1 MIEKRKKKQERNYCI
16 LFLFIGYLGF
26 AQTKGTVKDSLSGNP
41 IPYVSVWVENENIGT
56 TAEENGEFSINVN
69 DKNKN
74 LIFSVLGYERKILKA
89 SNASQV
95 LMSPSSFE
103 LNEVFIANKKES
115 RKIEIG
121 KIKKLAE
128 AFDKGPRL
136 DAKFFPYLET
146 YKKTKWIQKVT
157 IMTDNRIDHSTIKLH
172 LYEVAENGYPGKEL
186 LSKDFIISIERGI
199 QENKIDLSDF
209 NLEMPEK
216 GIFVAFE
223 RLIIEKNKLEKRITD
238 YNSNI
243 TKTVIT
249 YNPLV
254 LYNPVER
261 DFTFSFSGGR
271 WIKHTKED
279 LQKNSTKTVYE
290 PSITLILSN

>member
-1 MIEKRKKKQERNYCI
+1 MRKFLGI
-16 LFLFIGYLGF
+16 ALFITVNLV
-26 AQTKGTVKDSLSGNP
+26 AQTRGVVKDSLTGNP
-41 IPYVSVWVENENIGT
+41 ISYVSVWVENENIGT
-56 TAEENGEFSINVN
+56 TSEENGEYNINTN
-69 DKNKN
+69 NKHKN
-74 LIFSVLGYERKILKA
+74 LIFSVLGYEKKVVKA
-89 SNASQV
+89 SDAGSV

-115 RKIEIG
+115 RQLEIG

-136 DAKFFPYLET
+136 DAKFFPYLPE
-146 YKKTKWIQKVT
+146 YHKTKWIQKVT
-157 IMTDNRIDHSTIKLH
+157 ILTDSRIDNSTIKLH
-172 LYEVAENGYPGKEL
+172 LYEVGENGYPGKEL
-186 LSKDFIISIERGI
+186 LAKDFIISIERGI
-199 QENKIDLSDF
+199 HENKIDLSEF
-209 NLEMPEK
+209 NLEMPET

-223 RLIIEKNKLEKRITD
+223 RLIIERNKLEKKITD

-249 YNPLV
+249 YSPLV

-261 DFTFSFSGGR
+261 DFVFSFSGGR
-271 WIKHTKED
+271 WIKQTREELNKI
-279 LQKNSTKTVYE
+279 STTKTVYE

>member
-1 MIEKRKKKQERNYCI
+1 MG
-16 LFLFIGYLGF
+16 FLGF
-26 AQTKGTVKDSLSGNP
+26 SQTKGIVKDSLTGNP

-56 TAEENGEFSINVN
+56 TSEENGEFRINTN

-74 LIFSVLGYERKILKA
+74 LIFSVLGFERKICKV
-89 SNASQV
+89 SESSTV
-95 LMSPSSFE
+95 FMSPSSFE

-115 RKIEIG
+115 RKVEIG

-136 DAKFFPYLET
+136 DAKFFPYLED

-157 IMTDNRIDHSTIKLH
+157 ILTDNRIDNSTIKLH
-172 LYEVAENGYPGKEL
+172 LYEVEENGYPGKEL
-186 LSKDFIISIERGI
+186 LTKDFIISIERGI
-199 QENKIDLSDF
+199 RENKIDLSDF

-223 RLIIEKNKLEKRITD
+223 RLIIEKNKLEKKITD
-238 YNSNI
+238 YNSNT

-261 DFTFSFSGGR
+261 DFIFSFSGGR
-271 WIKHTKED
+271 WIKQTKEE
-279 LQKNSTKTVYE
+279 LHKISTTKTVYE
-290 PSITLILSN
+290 PAITLILTN

>member
-1 MIEKRKKKQERNYCI
+1 MKEKRLLALLY
-16 LFLFIGYLGF
+16 FIGFASF
-26 AQTKGTVKDSLSGNP
+26 AQTKGVVKDSLSGNP
-41 IPYVSVWVENENIGT
+41 IAYVSVWVENENIGT
-56 TAEENGEFSINVN
+56 TAEENGEFKISVN

-74 LIFSVLGYERKILKA
+74 LVFSVLGYERKVVKA
-89 SNASQV
+89 SDAGIV
-95 LMSPSSFE
+95 LMAPTALE
-103 LNEVFIANKKES
+103 LNEVIIVNKKEN
-115 RKIEIG
+115 RQLEIG

-136 DAKFFPYLET
+136 DAKFFPYQES

-157 IMTDNRIDHSTIKLH
+157 ILTDSRIDNSTIKMH
-172 LYEVAENGYPGKEL
+172 LYEVGENGYPGKEL
-186 LSKDFIISIERGI
+186 LLKDFIITLEKGI
-199 QENKIDLSDF
+199 HENKIDLADL
-209 NLEMPEK
+209 NIEMPET

-223 RLIIEKNKLEKRITD
+223 RLIIERNKIEKKITD

-249 YNPLV
+249 YAPLV

-261 DFTFSFSGGR
+261 DFVFSFSGGK
-271 WIKHTKED
+271 WIKHTKEE
-279 LQKNSTKTVYE
+279 LQKTATTTTVYE

>member
-1 MIEKRKKKQERNYCI
+1 MRK
-16 LFLFIGYLGF
+16 FLGIVLLITINLA
-26 AQTKGTVKDSLSGNP
+26 AQTKGIVKDSLTGSP
-41 IPYVSVWVENENIGT
+41 ISYVSVWVENENIGT
-56 TAEENGEFSINVN
+56 TSEENGEFSINVN

-74 LIFSVLGYERKILKA
+74 LIFSVLGYQRKVLKV
-89 SNASQV
+89 SESGVV
-95 LMSPSSFE
+95 LMAPASLE
-103 LNEVFIANKKES
+103 LNEVFIINKKES
-115 RKIEIG
+115 RQLEIG

-136 DAKFFPYLET
+136 DAKFFPYSEA

-157 IMTDNRIDHSTIKLH
+157 ILTDSKIDNSTIKLH
-172 LYEVAENGYPGKEL
+172 LYEVGENGYPGKEL
-186 LSKDFIISIERGI
+186 LAKDFIITIERGI
-199 QENKIDLSDF
+199 HENKIDLSDL
-209 NLEMPEK
+209 NLEMPQN

-223 RLIIEKNKLEKRITD
+223 RLIIEKNKLEKKITD
-238 YNSNI
+238 YNSNT

-249 YNPLV
+249 YAPLV

-271 WIKHTKED
+271 WIKQTKEE
-279 LQKNSTKTVYE
+279 LHKISTTKTVYE